1 MKLKKAKNMKTI
13 KSIFRILFTALLIF
27 CFAANAS
34 AQERKET
41 FEKSYKLSSA
51 GDFTFNCYDTDLK
64 VNTWQKDEVKLVGEI
79 FITGGDK
86 EDQDVLVEVFNNPKV
101 SQFGNS
107 LNIETDMAKNT
118 VMIGFGPK
126 MTITLVNGKKVKI
139 DKYKVNYTLW
149 IPESVTFNLN
159 SKYNDIQVATL
170 TGKANFKLFDA
181 DLTMV
186 SFGKDSKFDMK
197 YSSASI
203 GRGGDAIM
211 DIYDSEL
218 EAIEMNNVEIESKYS
233 EIEIGSLNT
242 LDFNSYDDD
251 IKIGK
256 INSLKSEA
264 KYSDYKIRSNMA
276 NCIID
281 FYDSDIDAMNI
292 YKLVFNAKY
301 SSLEAGNV
309 NSVNISSLYDSDLI
323 LGTVGEFIC
332 NDSKYD
338 NIRVTAIGKLINM
351 PLVYDTD
358 LDFGKAL
365 PGFEGLTG
373 DFKYSSL
380 NIIIDPVIEFSLK
393 FDATYGSFNFP
404 KNRIKISEMDIKES
418 GKKHFVGQTK
428 ENPACNIVVKSY
440 DSVISLN

>member
-126 MTITLVNGKKVKI
+126 MSVTLVNGKKVKI
-139 DKYKVNYTLW
+139 DKYKVNYTIW

-159 SKYNDIQVATL
+159 SKYNDIDVAAL
-170 TGKANFKLFDA
+170 TGKANFKLYDA
-181 DLTMV
+181 DLTML
-186 SFGKDSKFDMK
+186 SFGKDSRFEMK

-203 GRGGDAIM
+203 GKGGDAIM
-211 DIYDSEL
+211 NIYDCEL
-218 EAIEMNNVEIESKYS
+218 EAIEMNKVEIESKYS
-233 EIEIGSLNT
+233 EIEIGTINT

-251 IKIGK
+251 IKIEK
-256 INSLKSEA
+256 LNSLKTEA
-264 KYSDYKIRSNMA
+264 KYSDFKIRSNMA

-292 YKLVFNAKY
+292 DKLVFNAKY
-301 SSLEAGNV
+301 SSLEGGDV
-309 NSVNISSLYDSDLI
+309 KSVNISTLYDSDI
-323 LGTVGEFIC
+323 KLGMVGEFVC
-332 NDSKYD
+332 NESKYD
-338 NIRVTAIGKLINM
+338 DIRITSISKLVNM

-358 LDFGKAL
+358 ISFGKAL
-365 PGFEGLTG
+365 AGFESFTAN
-373 DFKYSSL
+373 FKYGSVKMY
-380 NIIIDPVIEFSLK
+380 IDPSIEFSIKL
-393 FDATYGSFNFP
+393 DATYGSVDFP
-404 KNRIKISEMDIKES
+404 KDRIKVREMNITES
-418 GKKHFVGQTK
+418 GKKYFEGQTK
-428 ENPACNIVVKSY
+428 ENPACKIEIKSY
-440 DSVISLN
+440 DCTIGLN